1 MDTYE
6 LELVTKSVMSYF
18 QGDSIFWV
26 EVEKIKPNPHQPRK
40 EFDQEKLRSLAESIR
55 QYGVLQPLVVT
66 RREFEKPEGGI
77 AVEYELIAG
86 ERRLRAARIA
96 SIQQVPVIIKSGEED
111 ALLKLELAII
121 ENVQREDLN
130 PIDRAFAFHRLA
142 NEFGFKHTQI
152 GKKIGKSREFI
163 SNTLRLLSLPEE
175 IKDAVA
181 NFSISEGHGR
191 TLMMLNDRPEEQSTL
206 FKEIVYKNLTVR
218 ETETIARRI
227 AHDKVRK
234 KERAFDPELVELEDK
249 LSESLG
255 TRVQIER
262 RDNGG
267 KILIDY
273 FSNEDIKNIL
283 SIISATARTGEP
295 IDRNTM
301 LNNFIAAQKQAQ
313 TTEET
318 GTDSPQEDQ
327 FSSEAGEES
336 ENGEGGGEMNNF
348 TREEGGFANAA
359 PQEHSG
365 EEREA
370 AHHSREEGNSEDL
383 QTHEPDHHA
392 DRSHDTSRDP
402 TGAEEEP
409 RAEADEEAD
418 HTEPEHQSSDK
429 EKGRDDDED
438 LYSVSNFSI

>member
-1 MDTYE
+1 
-6 LELVTKSVMSYF
+6 MSYF

-26 EVEKIKPNPHQPRK
+26 ELEKIKPNPHQPRK
-40 EFDQEKLRSLAESIR
+40 DFDEEKLKSLAESIR

-130 PIDRAFAFHRLA
+130 PIDRALAFNRLA
-142 NEFGFKHTQI
+142 SEFGFKHTEI

-163 SNTLRLLSLPEE
+163 SNTLRLLGLPDE
-175 IKDAVA
+175 IKEAIA
-181 NFSISEGHGR
+181 SFSISEGHGR
-191 TLMMLNDRPEEQSTL
+191 TLMMLNDRPEEQNTL

-249 LSESLG
+249 LSETFG
-255 TRVQIER
+255 TRVQIEQ

-273 FSNEDIKNIL
+273 FSSEDIKNIL
-283 SIISATARTGEP
+283 SLVSAAGEQEGV
-295 IDRNTM
+295 DRNTM
-301 LNNFIAAQKQAQ
+301 LNNFIAAQQGAQKENTGTQPDTSEVEPPENTEAALNETLEEEVPQESPQPSQPPQTQHAPMPESLSEDRPPVEETKQAEAEEGEDSTPHDEAGAEVPDYAKSDLHQ
-313 TTEET
+313 EGEAMQEKEET
-318 GTDSPQEDQ
+318 DP
-327 FSSEAGEES
+327 
-336 ENGEGGGEMNNF
+336 ENANEH
-348 TREEGGFANAA
+348 RERT
-359 PQEHSG
+359 SD
-365 EEREA
+365 RE
-370 AHHSREEGNSEDL
+370 
-383 QTHEPDHHA
+383 
-392 DRSHDTSRDP
+392 
-402 TGAEEEP
+402 
-409 RAEADEEAD
+409 
-418 HTEPEHQSSDK
+418 
-429 EKGRDDDED
+429 DDEN

>member
-1 MDTYE
+1 
-6 LELVTKSVMSYF
+6 MSYF

-26 EVEKIKPNPHQPRK
+26 ELEKIKPNPHQPRK
-40 EFDQEKLRSLAESIR
+40 DFDEEKLKSLAESIR

-130 PIDRAFAFHRLA
+130 PIDRALAFHRLA
-142 NEFGFKHTQI
+142 SEFGFKHTAI

-163 SNTLRLLSLPEE
+163 SNTLRLLGLPDE
-175 IKDAVA
+175 IKEAIA

-191 TLMMLNDRPEEQSTL
+191 TLMMLNDRPEEQNTL

-249 LSESLG
+249 LSETFG
-255 TRVQIER
+255 TRVQIEQ

-273 FSNEDIKNIL
+273 FSSEDIKNIL
-283 SIISATARTGEP
+283 SLVSTAGEQAGV
-295 IDRNTM
+295 DRNTM
-301 LNNFIAAQKQAQ
+301 LNNFIAAQQGAQ
-313 TTEET
+313 KEGTE
-318 GTDSPQEDQ
+318 
-327 FSSEAGEES
+327 
-336 ENGEGGGEMNNF
+336 
-348 TREEGGFANAA
+348 TRPDTSDVE
-359 PQEHSG
+359 PQEHTTTIPN
-365 EEREA
+365 ER
-370 AHHSREEGNSEDL
+370 L
-383 QTHEPDHHA
+383 
-392 DRSHDTSRDP
+392 
-402 TGAEEEP
+402 EEEKSQESP
-409 RAEADEEAD
+409 QPPQTQASQSVAEDNHSIEETAELAEGSTFHDEAETDIPDYANRDQHHEGEQVQQTEEAD
-418 HTEPEHQSSDK
+418 TESTDEHREDSSNR
-429 EKGRDDDED
+429 EDDED